1 MKTLKYLWLLITG
14 VILTSGAFA
23 QSQQLTVPLTNPGK
37 PFKLNVNLISGSI
50 SITGY
55 EGRDIIINAHG
66 KDDKKEDRD
75 TKTGMRR
82 IGNGGRMEINAQ
94 ENANQIDVS
103 SGLINKQVDLIIK
116 VPMSNGTFK
125 IATVNDGNI
134 AISNAGGGFEVINVN
149 GYIHMNGISGSVVA
163 NTVNG
168 GVKVGFKNID
178 PKAAMAFSTLNGDV
192 DVTFPAGFRANVK
205 LKSDRGEIFTDFNMV
220 ADNRQPSVRKTVNNG
235 LYNIKINEWVYGK
248 IEGGGPEILMKN
260 MNGNIYLRKAK

>member
-1 MKTLKYLWLLITG
+1 
-14 VILTSGAFA
+14 
-23 QSQQLTVPLTNPGK
+23 
-37 PFKLNVNLISGSI
+37 
-50 SITGY
+50 
-55 EGRDIIINAHG
+55 
-66 KDDKKEDRD
+66 
-75 TKTGMRR
+75 
-82 IGNGGRMEINAQ
+82 
-94 ENANQIDVS
+94 
-103 SGLINKQVDLIIK
+103 
-116 VPMSNGTFK
+116 MSNGTFK

-134 AISNAGGGFEVINVN
+134 TISNAGGEFEVINVN

-248 IEGGGPEILMKN
+248 IEGGGPEIFMKN